1 MGNATERFTLAHKA
15 QGLTVN
21 LPDKIEEAMKAR
33 HTVTAHKKA
42 DQGILM
48 CEQLARLA
56 RELRAEFVEIKV
68 ERPLKYPSPIFV
80 APPAPPEARI
90 VVEGVGVFKTK
101 AEYNAYKSG
110 RFTRNIILK
119 LWHLCKKK

>member
-1 MGNATERFTLAHKA
+1 MKNEHHRLLTAYKA
-15 QGLTVN
+15 QGFAESISE
-21 LPDKIEEAMKAR
+21 KIEEAMKAR
-33 HTVTAHKKA
+33 HAVTAHKKA

-56 RELRAEFVEIKV
+56 RELRSEFVEIKV

-80 APPAPPEARI
+80 APPAPPEPRI
-90 VVEGVGVFKTK
+90 IVEGVGAFKTK
-101 AEYNAYKSG
+101 AEFNAYQSG

-119 LWHLCKKK
+119 LWNLCKKK